1 MSELANSKGHFLK
14 SIKENLRQYYRQE
27 LFFPTLLGLFINP
40 FYFARKGL
48 AIHIRVLGTRI
59 TGRTLDIGCGS
70 KPYESI
76 YGSSEYIGLEYD
88 TPLARSKKKAEYF
101 YDGKIF
107 PFQNDEFDSVVAN
120 EVFEHVFN
128 PDGFL
133 DEAHRVLKQDGMM
146 LMTIPFLWDEHEQP
160 YDFARYT
167 SFGIR
172 SLLEKHGFEIIEQQ
186 KSMADIRSIFQMI
199 NAYIYKKT
207 VTGNAWVN
215 LALTVLL
222 VAPFNLLGE
231 VFNLILPRNPDLYL
245 DNVVLARRR

>member
-1 MSELANSKGHFLK
+1 MSELASSKGHYLK
-14 SIKENLRQYYRQE
+14 SIKESLNQYYRQE
-27 LFFPTLLGLFINP
+27 LFFPTFLALFINP

-48 AIHIRVLGTRI
+48 ATHIRVLGARI

-76 YGSSEYIGLEYD
+76 YGSTEYVGLEYD
-88 TPLARSKKKAEYF
+88 TPLARSAKKAEYF
-101 YDGKIF
+101 YDGKLF

-128 PDGFL
+128 PDDFL
-133 DEAHRVLKQDGMM
+133 EEVHRVLKRDGMI
-146 LMTIPFLWDEHEQP
+146 LMTMPFLWDEHEQP
-160 YDFARYT
+160 HDFARYT

-186 KSMADIRSIFQMI
+186 KSMADIRAIFQMI

-207 VTGNAWVN
+207 VTGNAWIN
-215 LALTVLL
+215 LAFTVLL
-222 VAPFNLLGE
+222 MAPFNLLGE
-231 VFNLILPRNPDLYL
+231 AFNLFLPRNPDLYL
-245 DNVVLARRR
+245 DNIVLARRR